1 MPNADAAETRPVA
14 TSRSGTAWSLI
25 RWLVFSLLLAI
36 VAVIACLPAIVGTP
50 ERVTKLIATAI
61 PELAAD
67 VKPASVRLGWFGPIV
82 LEDLAIV
89 PRNGDR
95 TPLEVHRVEVEHGL
109 AGILLSAGNLGR
121 VRIEGS
127 APTSSLTRNIA
138 PISTRSCRH
147 ASRARRR
154 GARDRAGLPSRC
166 SSTSKTPWC
175 GSAAPG
181 PAIRG

>member
-1 MPNADAAETRPVA
+1 MPNADAADPRPIA
-14 TSRSGTAWSLI
+14 TSHRGAAWSLV

-36 VAVIACLPAIVGTP
+36 VTVIACLPAIVGTP
-50 ERVTKLIATAI
+50 ERMTKLIATAI

-109 AGILLSAGNLGR
+109 AG
-121 VRIEGS
+121 
-127 APTSSLTRNIA
+127 
-138 PISTRSCRH
+138 
-147 ASRARRR
+147 RRR
-154 GARDRAGLPSRC
+154 GARDRAGPPSRC
-166 SSTSKTPWC
+166 NSTSKTPWC